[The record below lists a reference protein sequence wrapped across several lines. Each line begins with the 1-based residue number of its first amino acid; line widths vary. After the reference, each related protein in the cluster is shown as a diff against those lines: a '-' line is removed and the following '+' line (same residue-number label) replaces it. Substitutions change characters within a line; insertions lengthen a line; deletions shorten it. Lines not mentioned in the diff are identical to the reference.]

1 MKSKKGGDTGC
12 LKILAKKGCIS
23 YMDCCTSFTD
33 SSLTCQGT
41 IRVCI
46 WMSLRER
53 LEEFLYVSSAG
64 LSVVM

>member
-12 LKILAKKGCIS
+12 LKILAKKGC
-23 YMDCCTSFTD
+23 TSFTN